1 MKTTYK
7 IFLTTILINSFFNFN
22 LNAIEILEVEM
33 LDSYK
38 VSRDFPG
45 KLLPSEQSRLAFEIP
60 GKIKSLNVDVGDK
73 VKKGQVLAELDDREA
88 VAQLNQSKAKYDLA
102 VQVLNRFKDLRTKG
116 HISIQDLDR
125 ANSEELVAKSQY
137 EFYKVKFEQTKLLAP
152 FDGVVQDRYLDTG
165 SVINGGIPILEILDS
180 KNVKAHISIP
190 ISYID
195 KIKIGDSYNFD
206 IGDTSAKAKL
216 QRLAPMSLGGSNNR
230 LAVFVFDTFFNPGS
244 VATLKLNTIEKGRG
258 YVPAEENK
266 KSSAAIGTIFTDS
279 IFTPIKNVK
288 YSVENFR
295 VEQKTDYEKLVFEI
309 MTDGSINPQD
319 ALTDAA
325 RILIHHFM
333 LFSDERITLEADE
346 IAKTETYDEESLH
359 MRQLLKTKLIDMDLS
374 VRALNCLKAAEVDTL
389 GDLVSFNK
397 NDLMKFRNFGK
408 KSLTELEE
416 LVNIKGLSFGM
427 DLSKYKLD
435 KD

>member
-7 IFLTTILINSFFNFN
+7 IFLTTILINSFFNFD
-22 LNAIEILEVEM
+22 LNAIEILEVKM

-152 FDGVVQDRYLDTG
+152 FDGIVQDRYLDTG

-258 YVPAEENK
+258 TWV
-266 KSSAAIGTIFTDS
+266 
-279 IFTPIKNVK
+279 PIK
-288 YSVENFR
+288 SLSQS
-295 VEQKTDYEKLVFEI
+295 EQGIWAIYTINKERKVVRDLVDVIYFE
-309 MTDGSINPQD
+309 GEYAFVNG
-319 ALTDAA
+319 
-325 RILIHHFM
+325 
-333 LFSDERITLEADE
+333 TL
-346 IAKTETYDEESLH
+346 K
-359 MRQLLKTKLIDMDLS
+359 
-374 VRALNCLKAAEVDTL
+374 N
-389 GDLVSFNK
+389 GDLVILGGAQK
-397 NDLMKFRNFGK
+397 IIEGK
-408 KSLTELEE
+408 IL
-416 LVNIKGLSFGM
+416 N
-427 DLSKYKLD
+427 
-435 KD
+435 

>member
-1 MKTTYK
+1 MFTLQTLVSLLGKVKRIYMKTTYK

-152 FDGVVQDRYLDTG
+152 FDGIVQDRYLDTG

-258 YVPAEENK
+258 TWV
-266 KSSAAIGTIFTDS
+266 
-279 IFTPIKNVK
+279 PIK
-288 YSVENFR
+288 SLSQS
-295 VEQKTDYEKLVFEI
+295 EQGIWAIYTINEERKVVRDLVDVIYFE
-309 MTDGSINPQD
+309 GEYAFVNG
-319 ALTDAA
+319 
-325 RILIHHFM
+325 
-333 LFSDERITLEADE
+333 TL
-346 IAKTETYDEESLH
+346 K
-359 MRQLLKTKLIDMDLS
+359 
-374 VRALNCLKAAEVDTL
+374 N
-389 GDLVSFNK
+389 GDLVILGGAQK
-397 NDLMKFRNFGK
+397 IIEGK
-408 KSLTELEE
+408 IL
-416 LVNIKGLSFGM
+416 N
-427 DLSKYKLD
+427 
-435 KD
+435 